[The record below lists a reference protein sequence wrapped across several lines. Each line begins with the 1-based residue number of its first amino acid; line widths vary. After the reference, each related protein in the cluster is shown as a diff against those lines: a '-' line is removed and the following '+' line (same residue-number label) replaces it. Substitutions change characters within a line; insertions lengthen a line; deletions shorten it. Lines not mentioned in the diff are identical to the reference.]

1 MRAGQS
7 SRTVDHCEH
16 LVKIVA
22 KPVQILDG
30 SGTVADK
37 RTQAAE
43 TARLQQLQPGRR
55 TTMINKIG
63 IIGGGYI
70 GGVLVQEI
78 ARRRLAREVG
88 LSDPAPFVNPGD
100 PPERQEITK
109 KQSVAK
115 GKCLDIAEGLP
126 TIRSD
131 VKLYGSKDYSAIE
144 GADLIIN
151 TAGVPRKARPDGTF
165 PTREELLT
173 INLKVTNQVAE
184 GIKQNCPSATI
195 ISIANPLDAIVY
207 TLNKRLAPPKNK
219 LMGMAGV
226 LDSGRYCYFVAEAAN
241 VSVENVNAMVLGGH
255 GDTMVPVRSSCLIA
269 GIPVEK
275 FLDNDTLAGI
285 EARTRKAG
293 GEVVGLLGFGSAF
306 ASPAWSALEMAEA
319 IIYDKRKI
327 MPVCAY
333 LEGEYGVDG
342 MFVGVP
348 GIIGKNGV
356 EKVIEL
362 DLTAEEKQAFA
373 NSAGAVRKT
382 CDEVDEMLKS
392 L

>member
-1 MRAGQS
+1 M
-7 SRTVDHCEH
+7 
-16 LVKIVA
+16 
-22 KPVQILDG
+22 LD
-30 SGTVADK
+30 
-37 RTQAAE
+37 
-43 TARLQQLQPGRR
+43 
-55 TTMINKIG
+55 KIG
-63 IIGGGYI
+63 VIGGGFI

-88 LSDPAPFVNPGD
+88 LSDPAPFVNPDD
-100 PPERQEITK
+100 PPEQQETTR

-115 GKCLDIAEGLP
+115 GKCLDVAEGLP

-131 VKLYGSKDYSAIE
+131 VRVVGSKDYSALA

-173 INLKVTNQVAE
+173 INLKVTSAVAD
-184 GIKQNCPSATI
+184 GIKDQCPDATV
-195 ISIANPLDAIVY
+195 ISVANPLDAIVY
-207 TLNKRLAPPKNK
+207 TLDQRLNPPKNK

-269 GIPVEK
+269 GIPVTK
-275 FLDNDTLAGI
+275 FLDEETLLAI
-285 EARTRKAG
+285 ETRTRKAG

-319 IIYDKRKI
+319 IAYDKRKI
-327 MPVCAY
+327 IPVCAK
-333 LEGEYGVDG
+333 LEGEYGVEG
-342 MFVGVP
+342 AFVGVP
-348 GIIGKNGV
+348 AIIGKNGV
-356 EKVIEL
+356 EQVIEL
-362 DLTAEEKQAFA
+362 DLTDSESEAFA
-373 NSAGAVRKT
+373 KSIAAVRKT
-382 CDEVDEMLKS
+382 CGEVDQMLG
-392 L
+392 